1 MSVFWWVKLDLFSLE
16 YNEVSR
22 SEFWGVH
29 GFGVIF
35 GCLYVNVQC
44 YVPVLLE
51 NLRGM
56 SCSGACWPL
65 GLMSLPAP
73 QAGSR
78 RMINGHGAG
87 SNHQWGGTP
96 TMSLLC

>member
-1 MSVFWWVKLDLFSLE
+1 VSVFWWVKLDLFSLE

-51 NLRGM
+51 TWCSNSCCETCWLLGGAWFQCRYGGFWM
-56 SCSGACWPL
+56 SSC
-65 GLMSLPAP
+65 
-73 QAGSR
+73 Q
-78 RMINGHGAG
+78 
-87 SNHQWGGTP
+87 
-96 TMSLLC
+96 